1 MTDGGNFMQ
10 QNIKAFDY
18 ARLRRTVYDYKEKY
32 PFASYCV
39 CARSWSGRALF
50 SLSLGNRQ
58 SPALFVAGIKGG
70 DVASVRVL
78 LRFFERL
85 CKCVEEKTEVAGIRI
100 GEVFKEKGVVIVPC
114 VNPDGMEI
122 SIRGAV
128 AAGSYAGLVERV
140 CGDTSLWYANARGVD
155 LNLNFSSGFNHS
167 KKAAEGCGYTAP
179 GPYFYAG
186 KVPESEPETRALS
199 RLCRSRDVRHTLTVE
214 SGADYIYAP
223 VCRNGNERAEMMTR
237 ILELSAGM
245 KRIKEQPGPL
255 VRHSFADW
263 FVENYKRPSFVLN
276 ANGSAQEIYERLEEM
291 LVLSIIM

>member
-1 MTDGGNFMQ
+1 M
-10 QNIKAFDY
+10 
-18 ARLRRTVYDYKEKY
+18 
-32 PFASYCV
+32 
-39 CARSWSGRALF
+39 
-50 SLSLGNRQ
+50 
-58 SPALFVAGIKGG
+58 
-70 DVASVRVL
+70 
-78 LRFFERL
+78 
-85 CKCVEEKTEVAGIRI
+85 
-100 GEVFKEKGVVIVPC
+100 
-114 VNPDGMEI
+114 
-122 SIRGAV
+122 
-128 AAGSYAGLVERV
+128 
-140 CGDTSLWYANARGVD
+140 D

-223 VCRNGNERAEMMTR
+223 VCRNGSERAEMMTR

-276 ANGSAQEIYERLEEM
+276 ANGSAQELYERLEEM

>member
-1 MTDGGNFMQ
+1 MTDGDDFMQ
-10 QNIKAFDY
+10 KNIRVFDY
-18 ARLRRTVYDYKEKY
+18 AQLRRTVYAYKEKY

-39 CARSWSGRALF
+39 CARSWSGRAIF

-70 DVASVRVL
+70 DVSGVRVL

-85 CKCVEEKTEVAGIRI
+85 CSCVEEKTEIAGIRI
-100 GEVFKEKGVVIVPC
+100 NEVFKEKGIVIVPC

-122 SIRGAV
+122 SVHGAA

-155 LNLNFSSGFNHS
+155 LNLNFSSGFTCS

-199 RLCRSRDVRHTLTVE
+199 RLCRSRDVRHTLTLE
-214 SGADYIYAP
+214 SGADYIYSPA
-223 VCRNGNERAEMMTR
+223 CNDGSERAEMMTR

-245 KRIKEQPGPL
+245 KRMKETPGPL

-263 FVENYKRPSFVLN
+263 FVEKYKKPSFVLN
-276 ANGSAQEIYERLEEM
+276 AKGSAQDLYVRLEEM
-291 LVLSIIM
+291 LVLSMIM